1 MELLQYLAPS
11 QYRNTSGMPTLGSKL
26 SNDVTRE
33 RSAIYTERK
42 QKMEQRIKDCISFL
56 DEVDKR
62 SNKDKENYVK
72 NNIQHL
78 TDSLILI
85 SQLTNQLLNR
95 EKDLVQ
101 GMEIMRGGFPRHLIM
116 GTIFTLQSLIPQIP
130 GLISWIQSASYSNP
144 TTTEAPSNSTSILE
158 EYGSGTSG
166 QVPWAGDYM
175 RYSGLVMTGTTIVGT
190 ISLALSDIYK
200 QWFGGNR
207 KDILKEIVASAPDFD
222 FDKMVIGSNS
232 IYKAMRS
239 YVETIQDSIQEFRS
253 QSLNV
258 EINNIEMEGNAR
270 NFLLETIERAE
281 NGRLYYDLNQN
292 PRIGFIPRK

>member
-1 MELLQYLAPS
+1 
-11 QYRNTSGMPTLGSKL
+11 
-26 SNDVTRE
+26 
-33 RSAIYTERK
+33 
-42 QKMEQRIKDCISFL
+42 MEQRIKDCISFL